1 VVVELM
7 RRAQVVAAL
16 RRVGKALGR
25 AAREF
30 IARGQMGVHECSE
43 CRHVMP
49 SQRRDWHRGVR
60 RWYTMIGETRSW
72 E

>member
-1 VVVELM
+1 MKRDQLTVLM
-7 RRAQVVAAL
+7 AVLAAVIL
-16 RRVGKALGR
+16 PYALCEWHDR
-25 AAREF
+25 KNR
-30 IARGQMGVHECSE
+30 IHCCKH

-60 RWYTMIGETRSW
+60 KWYSMIGEGRTW